1 MIRLPRLRPRPPRPG
16 PFVDLTGRVCLVTGA
31 TSGHGLACARR
42 LAELGAAVVL
52 LGRNPDK
59 CRAAR
64 DRIAAAVGAE
74 PEILVCDLSARADID
89 RAAAEWLERGR
100 PLHLLLNNAGV
111 VRRQRELTADGAERT
126 FAVNYLAPFQ
136 LTLRLLPRLCESA
149 PARIVNVA
157 SDAHRVVSLPIHDLD
172 AERRYN
178 FMLAYCHSKLAI
190 LYFTYELARRLAGS
204 GVTVNAVDPGPVASE
219 IADDNPGLTAPLAS
233 WLIKRI
239 FPSPERAAATA
250 MHLCAAA
257 NTQKLNGTYWR
268 FMAPQQPRFDRRRP
282 WLGETLWRISAER
295 TGADWPAPAGSALRS
310 DPAGPAAPSR
320 ASAQRSG

>member
-1 MIRLPRLRPRPPRPG
+1 MLRLPRLRPRPPHPG

-31 TSGHGLACARR
+31 TSGHGLACARQ
-42 LAELGAAVVL
+42 LAELGASVVL

-59 CRAAR
+59 CRATR
-64 DRIAAAVGAE
+64 DRIAAACGVE
-74 PEILVCDLSARADID
+74 PEILICDLSSRADID

-111 VRRQRELTADGAERT
+111 VRRHRELTIDGAERT
-126 FAVNYLAPFQ
+126 FAVNYLATFQ

-157 SDAHRVVSLPIHDLD
+157 SDAHRVVSLPIDDLD

-190 LYFTYELARRLAGS
+190 LYFTYELARRLAGN
-204 GVTVNAVDPGPVASE
+204 GVTVNAVDPGPVASA

-239 FPSPERAAATA
+239 FPSPDRAAATA
-250 MHLCAAA
+250 MHLCAAGG
-257 NTQKLNGTYWR
+257 TGELNGTYWR

-282 WLGETLWRISAER
+282 WLGEALWRISAER
-295 TGADWPAPAGSALRS
+295 TGVDWPAPVDG
-310 DPAGPAAPSR
+310 APR
-320 ASAQRSG
+320 ANTAQRSG